1 VALKKLGRPGEAE
14 AAFQRSIALAPGD
27 TEAIYNLG
35 NLIWKAASSAPR
47 WCSSCACWIWTPPM
61 PRR

>member
-14 AAFQRSIALAPGD
+14 AAFQRSITLAPGD

-35 NLIWKAASSAPR
+35 NLYLEGRQFRAAMVQFLR
-47 WCSSCACWIWTPPM
+47 VLDLDPPM